1 MQERNFRLLVNN
13 PKCQSKHFPIIFTP
27 CDHKIVSSLIRKICI
42 LIVKDMQCQHRVH
55 KLSAST
61 CFNRACSR
69 RSERNRKRRDS
80 SRRAKAREGGLG
92 PVALSVLH
100 DPTQTSLVF
109 SLLRFYRAVCCRAL
123 YFQLNALN
131 RLATISLVLRP
142 FTAKPLLRFSYNYTV
157 KSGYEIKLLLKDLK
171 PRD

>member
-1 MQERNFRLLVNN
+1 M
-13 PKCQSKHFPIIFTP
+13 
-27 CDHKIVSSLIRKICI
+27 
-42 LIVKDMQCQHRVH
+42 
-55 KLSAST
+55 
-61 CFNRACSR
+61 
-69 RSERNRKRRDS
+69 
-80 SRRAKAREGGLG
+80 G

-157 KSGYEIKLLLKDLK
+157 KSGYEIKLLLKDLSLETDPPIYTLFRRK
-171 PRD
+171 FFSVDGSASLDFQKCSSQAAIVCCFSFFVVYFSEQNLLTPPGAHYPELSSSILTL

>member
-1 MQERNFRLLVNN
+1 MRQR
-13 PKCQSKHFPIIFTP
+13 
-27 CDHKIVSSLIRKICI
+27 
-42 LIVKDMQCQHRVH
+42 
-55 KLSAST
+55 AST
-61 CFNRACSR
+61 EPVPGVQSEIENGAIVAEELKLGKEDWVRSR
-69 RSERNRKRRDS
+69 
-80 SRRAKAREGGLG
+80 
-92 PVALSVLH
+92 VLH

-109 SLLRFYRAVCCRAL
+109 SLLCFYRAVCCRAL